1 MSLINDSGEASK
13 SDGFFVFHVY
23 SVHLTSGA
31 PRRKAQLV
39 LGTTARLVQAE
50 IPLGCPIRSPMK
62 ILIKFL
68 GSPGLS
74 PRKAGA
80 GLGTKALGVS
90 RALQGALTPILPA
103 WTDFN

>member
-13 SDGFFVFHVY
+13 RDGFFVFHVY

-31 PRRKAQLV
+31 LRRKAQLG
-39 LGTTARLVQAE
+39 LDTTARLVRAE
-50 IPLGCPIRSPMK
+50 IPLGFPISRPVEILPM
-62 ILIKFL
+62 FL

-80 GLGTKALGVS
+80 GLGTKALGMS

-103 WTDFN
+103 CTDFN